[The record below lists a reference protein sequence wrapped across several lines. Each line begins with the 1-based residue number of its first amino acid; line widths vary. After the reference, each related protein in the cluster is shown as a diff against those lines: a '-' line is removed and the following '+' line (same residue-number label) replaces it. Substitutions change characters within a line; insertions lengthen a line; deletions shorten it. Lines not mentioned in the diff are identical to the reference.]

1 MTTNCHKIK
10 LGKFFLGYHTSLYS
24 LPNILDATTVFQGLR
39 SNFEIE
45 GRGEGE
51 VGTRYWGKGFK
62 TRFLANSRSP
72 LLGVCTHAAY

>member
-10 LGKFFLGYHTSLYS
+10 LGKISLGYNTSLYS
-24 LPNILDATTVFQGLR
+24 LPNIIDGTTVFQGLR

-51 VGTRYWGKGFK
+51 VG
-62 TRFLANSRSP
+62 A
-72 LLGVCTHAAY
+72 H